1 MKPDCLT
8 TYGTLEAQNSTRL
21 LSNTQGP
28 PSSLLEQTQKTEGMF
43 VYAIRTK
50 RVFQLEF
57 QTSKLQAMFRLKCI
71 TPFKLIPCGK
81 ILTTTMARGYSIFF
95 AVRR

>member
-1 MKPDCLT
+1 M
-8 TYGTLEAQNSTRL
+8 
-21 LSNTQGP
+21 
-28 PSSLLEQTQKTEGMF
+28 LEQTQKTEGMF

-71 TPFKLIPCGK
+71 TPLKLIPCGK

-95 AVRR
+95 AVRQTLQCFHLTLRENNRSLA